1 MARIMVIDDNMET
14 RMAVRR
20 ILERAGHQVI
30 EATNGE
36 EGARLFSQNPP
47 DLLITDIAMPG
58 KDGVETLLEL
68 RTDFPDIKVIVM
80 SGRSRALLPAA
91 EELGAVHTLSKPFTR
106 SELLKMLEEVLEDDG

>member
-1 MARIMVIDDNMET
+1 MARIMVIDDNTET

-58 KDGVETLLEL
+58 KDGVETLL
-68 RTDFPDIKVIVM
+68 
-80 SGRSRALLPAA
+80 
-91 EELGAVHTLSKPFTR
+91 
-106 SELLKMLEEVLEDDG
+106 